1 MGHYLVHVNVLVNGQ
16 CRQMRF
22 SVDAASAAD
31 ACEQAEDDAMRV
43 VEGIELAVADRAL
56 RLREVLRVA

>member
-1 MGHYLVHVNVLVNGQ
+1 MGHYLVHVNVLVDGR

-22 SVDAASAAD
+22 TVDAASADD
-31 ACEQAEDDAMRV
+31 ACVQAEDEAMRV

-56 RLREVLRVA
+56 RIREVLRVA

>member
-1 MGHYLVHVNVLVNGQ
+1 MGHYLVHVNVLVDGQ

-22 SVDAASAAD
+22 TVDAASAAL
-31 ACEQAEDDAMRV
+31 ACEQAEDEATRIVD
-43 VEGIELAVADRAL
+43 GIELAVADRAL